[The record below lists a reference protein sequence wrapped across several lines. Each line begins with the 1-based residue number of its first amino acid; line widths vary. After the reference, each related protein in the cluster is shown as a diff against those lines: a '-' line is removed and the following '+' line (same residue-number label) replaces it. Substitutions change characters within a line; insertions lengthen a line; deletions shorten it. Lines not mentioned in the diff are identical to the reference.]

1 MKQGVEFGHLA
12 ELQWQLVEES
22 ESLRS
27 SRIDRLAGLEHRCSG
42 VNHGADVETLVRGRD
57 DRPVIKVEAAVQ
69 PDLGDRD
76 LHRDRGVADADRLA
90 GFKQQLASAF
100 DLLAG

>member
-1 MKQGVEFGHLA
+1 MMAFTLRMGAHVLSDKSS
-12 ELQWQLVEES
+12 ELQRE
-22 ESLRS
+22 
-27 SRIDRLAGLEHRCSG
+27 I
-42 VNHGADVETLVRGRD
+42 
-57 DRPVIKVEAAVQ
+57 EAAVQ